1 MPTWARLVVSIAA
14 LRVAAALAV
23 FFSGL
28 APASPDAQAPLL
40 VYVALL
46 IAFTGLG
53 LTLIASN
60 RNDVRASWL
69 GAVLVLIVAPLS
81 GVFVRPSLQGA
92 LAQIDAI
99 RPDAFLAAALWRFS
113 AEFPTRLA
121 ARKRAIVLGLAGVAT
136 VIGAIFAAV
145 NLSLLV
151 FPADRDALDWRA
163 LFLTW
168 NGVGSVYWPV
178 LFLFSA
184 GAFIVLIT
192 RLFASKGEDRVR
204 TRIFVT
210 GLAVGI
216 LPFMVEVLV
225 EEMFPAYKNWVHSAS
240 IEPIAA
246 TILFGAFGT
255 VPFLTAYSVIYDRV
269 VDMRFLVRAAIQY
282 ALAKYTIIIITAIP
296 LAALLLYLGAHS
308 DEPLIVLLSGR
319 RAVLLML
326 ALALGIAAIR
336 GRAALLRRIDRRFF
350 REVHDTQLL
359 VASLISEEA
368 LAHPPAAIA
377 LHLREMIDRILHARA
392 DLFVID
398 DDNVWLRDPEGQ
410 RAPLSAT
417 STFLALALAD
427 AHPMDIDTASPVL
440 SRLPHVDRAWL
451 EAGQYRLV
459 MALKLPSG
467 APAGLLA
474 LTAKRSELPFS
485 GNERRSLNALATP
498 LSLAIENDR
507 LRRAPEG
514 PSEAPAS
521 ECSTCSRLQ
530 APGAPQ
536 CSCGGVL
543 TEALAPHM
551 LRGVFRFEQRI
562 GAGGMGV
569 VYRATDIHLGREVA
583 IKTLP
588 RVTPDHAAQLKRE
601 AQAMASVVHTNLAVI
616 YGIESWRGTP
626 FLVQEYLAGGML
638 SHRLRRGP
646 VPIAEALDL
655 GISLSQVLGQ
665 LHASGIVHCDVKP
678 SNIGF
683 ASTGIVK
690 LVDFGLA
697 YLLRDSAAALAT
709 TVTRSSDSPDLS
721 VIRTARGVMGTPA
734 YMSPEASLAARP
746 SPAFDLWGLS
756 VVLFELVAG
765 KRPFAGA
772 TADELFH
779 VVNTGARP
787 DVRTFRPDCPA
798 KLAEFFHD
806 AIAISPL
813 RRPQTAQELA
823 GRLSVLRST
832 SA

>member
-1 MPTWARLVVSIAA
+1 VPTWARVVVSIAA

-28 APASPDAQAPLL
+28 APPSAGAQVPLVVYIALL
-40 VYVALL
+40 V
-46 IAFTGLG
+46 AFTSLG

-69 GAVLVLIVAPLS
+69 GAVLVMIVVPLT
-81 GVFVRPSLQGA
+81 GVFVRPAILGV

-99 RPDAFLAAALWRFS
+99 RPDAFLAAALWRFA
-113 AEFPTRLA
+113 AEFPTIMA
-121 ARKRAIVLGLAGVAT
+121 GRKRAIVLGIATVAT
-136 VIGAIFAAV
+136 LIGAVFAAV

-151 FPADRDALDWRA
+151 VPASREVLDWRA
-163 LFLTW
+163 AFLTW

-178 LFLFSA
+178 LFLLSA
-184 GAFIVLIT
+184 GALIVLIT
-192 RLFASKGEDRVR
+192 RLFASTGEDRVR

-210 GLAVGI
+210 GLAIGI
-216 LPFMVEVLV
+216 LPFFLEVLA
-225 EEMFPAYKNWVHSAS
+225 EESFAPYKAWVHSAA

-246 TILFGAFGT
+246 TILFGAFAT

-269 VDMRFLVRAAIQY
+269 VDTRFLVRAAIQY
-282 ALAKYTIIIITAIP
+282 ALAKYTIIIVTAIP
-296 LAALLLYLGAHS
+296 LAALVLYLNAHS
-308 DEPLIVLLSGR
+308 NERLADLLAGR
-319 RAVLLML
+319 RALFLMA
-326 ALALGIAAIR
+326 ALALGIAAVR
-336 GRAALLRRIDRRFF
+336 GRDAVLRSVDRRFF

-359 VASLISEEA
+359 VASLISDEA
-368 LAHPPAAIA
+368 LARPPAAIA
-377 LHLREMIDRILHARA
+377 AHLREVIDNTLHARA
-392 DLFVID
+392 DLYVID
-398 DDNVWLRDPEGQ
+398 DDDVLLRDPEAQ
-410 RAPLSAT
+410 HAPLSAT

-427 AHPMDIDTASPVL
+427 AHPMDVDTATPLL
-440 SRLPHVDRAWL
+440 SRLPYLERAWL

-459 MALKLPSG
+459 MALKLRSG

-485 GNERRSLNALATP
+485 DNERRSLNALATP

-507 LRRAPEG
+507 LRRAPEAA
-514 PSEAPAS
+514 SEAPAS
-521 ECSTCSRLQ
+521 ECTACSRLH
-530 APGAPQ
+530 ARGAPQ
-536 CSCGGVL
+536 CSCGGAL
-543 TEALAPHM
+543 TEASAPHL

-601 AQAMASVVHTNLAVI
+601 AQAMASVVHPNLAVI

-638 SHRLRRGP
+638 SHRLRGGP
-646 VPIAEALDL
+646 LPIVEALDL
-655 GISLSQVLGQ
+655 GISLSQVLAQ
-665 LHASGIVHCDVKP
+665 LHASGIVHCDIKP

-683 ASTGIVK
+683 SSTGIVK

-697 YLLRDSAAALAT
+697 YLLRDAGAMAT
-709 TVTRSSDSPDLS
+709 TATRSSDSPELN
-721 VIRTARGVMGTPA
+721 VIVTARGLMGTPA

-746 SPAFDLWGLS
+746 SPGFDLWGLS

-765 KRPFAGA
+765 KRPFTAA
-772 TADELFH
+772 TPDELFH
-779 VVNTGARP
+779 VINTGTRP
-787 DVRTFRPDCPA
+787 DVRTCRPECPPE
-798 KLAEFFHD
+798 LAQFLDD
-806 AIAISPL
+806 AIAIDPR
-813 RRPQTAQELA
+813 RRPGTAHELA
-823 GRLSVLRST
+823 ARLTVLRST
-832 SA
+832 AA